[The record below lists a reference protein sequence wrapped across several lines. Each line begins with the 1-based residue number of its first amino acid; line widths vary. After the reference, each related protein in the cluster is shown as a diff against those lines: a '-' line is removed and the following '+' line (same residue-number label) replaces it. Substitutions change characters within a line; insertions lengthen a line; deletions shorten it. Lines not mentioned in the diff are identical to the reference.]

1 MAVNVVDSLVR
12 FQETGNGFEEVW
24 AEIGPIVGEFARRC
38 LRKLGGQRPN
48 GNDDWEVDDV
58 VNQTAI
64 RLMGLAVPGAGG
76 RFNPAK
82 AQPGLSGLRGWLWRV
97 VESQSVEWH
106 RLSRGGRGIKIQPV
120 SDLEW
125 NDLPSG
131 DEGGSIIDR
140 KVAKVERADLFPILE
155 SCINQLPEPF
165 MREVVRL
172 KLHKESSERET
183 AKALKV
189 SVSRVH
195 RTLQDAYGYLRL
207 MLEERG
213 VDVSWLAA

>member
-1 MAVNVVDSLVR
+1 MAKNVVDLLVR
-12 FQETGNGFEEVW
+12 FQENEKGFEEVW
-24 AEIGPIVGEFARRC
+24 AEIGPIVGEFARRS
-38 LRKLGGQRPN
+38 LRNLGVRRP
-48 GNDDWEVDDV
+48 GGDDDWAVDDV
-58 VNQTAI
+58 VNQTAV
-64 RLMGLAVPGAGG
+64 RLMGLAKPGAGG
-76 RFNPAK
+76 RFNPARAK
-82 AQPGLSGLRGWLWRV
+82 PGLSGVRGWLWRV
-97 VESQSVEWH
+97 VESQCVDWH
-106 RLSRGGRGIKIQPV
+106 RSFRGGRGVKILPA
-120 SDLEW
+120 SDLDW
-125 NDLPSG
+125 NELPSG
-131 DEGGSIIDR
+131 DEGGSIVDR

-155 SCINQLPEPF
+155 SCINRLPEPF

>member
-1 MAVNVVDSLVR
+1 MAKNVVDLLVR
-12 FQETGNGFEEVW
+12 FQENEKGFEEVW
-24 AEIGPIVGEFARRC
+24 AEIGPIVGEFARRS
-38 LRKLGGQRPN
+38 LRNLGVRRP
-48 GNDDWEVDDV
+48 GGDDDWAVDDV
-58 VNQTAI
+58 VNQTAV
-64 RLMGLAVPGAGG
+64 RLMGLAKPGAGG
-76 RFNPAK
+76 RFNPARAK
-82 AQPGLSGLRGWLWRV
+82 PGLSGVRGWLWRV
-97 VESQSVEWH
+97 VESQCVDWH
-106 RLSRGGRGIKIQPV
+106 RSFRGGRGVKILPA
-120 SDLEW
+120 SDLDW
-125 NDLPSG
+125 NELPSG
-131 DEGGSIIDR
+131 DEGGSIVDR

-155 SCINQLPEPF
+155 SCINRLPEPF

-207 MLEERG
+207 MLQERG